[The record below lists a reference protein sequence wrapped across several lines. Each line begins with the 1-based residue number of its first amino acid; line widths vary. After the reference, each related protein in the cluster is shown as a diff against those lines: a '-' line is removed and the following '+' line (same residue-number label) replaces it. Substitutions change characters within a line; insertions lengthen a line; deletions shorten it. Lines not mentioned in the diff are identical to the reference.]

1 MGARS
6 AGLVV
11 YRRDDDGVRV
21 LLAHMGGPF
30 WARRERAWSIPKGVI
45 EPGEEPHDA
54 ALREYAEELG
64 FAPPEPLRADEP
76 LGEVRQSG
84 GKIVEAWAREGVVEV
99 DALLG
104 SDEAGGSTVT
114 GATATIPWPP
124 RSGRTLVVPEVDRVA
139 WVGLD
144 DARRLVVAAQEAFL
158 DRLVDLLATRAADDG
173 RAAEQPDE
181 LLVAQ
186 PDEPVDAPG

>member
-1 MGARS
+1 MGVRS

-11 YRRDDDGVRV
+11 YRQDDDGVRV

-30 WARRERAWSIPKGVI
+30 WARRERAWSIPKGVV
-45 EPGEEPHDA
+45 EPGEEPHHA

-64 FAPPEPLRADEP
+64 FAPPESVRADEP

-84 GKIVEAWAREGVVEV
+84 GKTVQAWAREGTV
-99 DALLG
+99 DVDTLVG
-104 SDEAGGSTVT
+104 SDETGGTTVT

-124 RSGRTLVVPEVDRVA
+124 RSGRTLEVPEVDRVG

-144 DARRLVVAAQEAFL
+144 VARRLVVAAQEAFL
-158 DRLVDLLATRAADDG
+158 NRLVDLLATRAAVDG
-173 RAAEQPDE
+173 RADGP
-181 LLVAQ
+181 LGAQ
-186 PDEPVDAPG
+186 PDEPGGAPG